1 MQWNASVYFFFE
13 TLKNSKYDQM
23 WLELSTRDWIL
34 KRKHLQVTECEQDTA
49 GHYPL
54 TCSGGQFI
62 KNIWQIKHDPQ
73 QSSQCAMACRD
84 IAKEWLRFLGGGPED
99 VANTNGAVR
108 RHPPT
113 LSVFPHF
120 RWKAAA
126 VVKNWGLGFLY
137 STSLPL
143 YRSSVSLFPLWQD
156 QTEER
161 GYYWGC

>member
-1 MQWNASVYFFFE
+1 MFKVFIVCKQHVHSYSFAMKLATCCMCFIFVCTDAVECKCLFFFE

-84 IAKEWLRFLGGGPED
+84 IAKKWLRFLGGGPED

-120 RWKAAA
+120 R
-126 VVKNWGLGFLY
+126 
-137 STSLPL
+137 
-143 YRSSVSLFPLWQD
+143 
-156 QTEER
+156 
-161 GYYWGC
+161 